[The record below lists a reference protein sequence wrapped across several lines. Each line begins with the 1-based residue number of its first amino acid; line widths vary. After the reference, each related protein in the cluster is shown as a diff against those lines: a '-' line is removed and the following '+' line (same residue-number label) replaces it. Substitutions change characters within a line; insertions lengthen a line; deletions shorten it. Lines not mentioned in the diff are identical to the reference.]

1 MTQKLKTII
10 FATALTAL
18 AACSDDVATGRYSV
32 GEEDNLVRLTTGVEN
47 APSAAMQSRAAL
59 DGHYALQDG
68 TAINLY
74 VEGDWIG
81 KTPSTIKKTPVY
93 SAKKDTDADNI
104 NALTWKSGDH
114 LYWDDFGTADPANS
128 ENRAK
133 GLGILAVAIDGITNT
148 TVVNL
153 GSAIDWNN
161 FKLDWNL
168 ADHTGTIEV
177 VGGTKFL
184 MQDILIA
191 NNLYDASVTTPQK
204 RYTFD
209 EQKNIKSNQIE
220 TNNKEARL
228 EFQHVLSKITF
239 NVKAGE
245 GFEGSGGKKTFST
258 SPIVTLARNKS
269 NEADEPWCLT
279 NGSIDIKQAKAESD
293 GTTMTVVKLS
303 DMNNDLSNVTE
314 AAVIYPGSILGSAD
328 DELGSADD
336 DIVARIHIDGA
347 NVYYVTAA
355 KIREAI
361 NKVAEHASK
370 YYTLPGYNYIFNITV
385 NKTDIIV
392 TATVSKWIDV
402 NADEAF
408 PKIVVSANVGNKDNT
423 QQTLT
428 EFRFY
433 RNDGVNVPIG
443 MGDAPTAPATKNV
456 KYTALA
462 DAQNPV
468 ADDKADGKTAWKF
481 RTIGETPTV
490 TSLYWPNHTTH
501 YFFRGVYP
509 KGTTVADG
517 ESSYIVVKNDQ
528 YNASTFPSNLM
539 IGAPEVA
546 DNTNCDNPDHTAV
559 DMSKY
564 GICARTGSINLNF
577 RYMMS
582 QVEVVLK
589 TTNGNDKVELN
600 DQTKL
605 ELTNTICSRNI
616 YLGTR
621 AIGNEPGITRQ
632 PSYTMNMKGTATAE
646 QVTFHDA
653 IVPQQLKFNSAGDS
667 DNMRFKVTITNTNGT
682 SETTDDT
689 YDVYYA
695 DVQPIQVSESGGA
708 KKTIENWL
716 GGYHYKYILTLKKT
730 GISVT
735 ATITD
740 WIPANGSDNVWM

>member
-1 MTQKLKTII
+1 MTKSIKTLI

-32 GEEDNLVRLTTGVEN
+32 GDEDNLVRLSTGVQS
-47 APSAAMQSRAAL
+47 APSTALPSRAL
-59 DGHYALQDG
+59 DGHYALQDS

-74 VEGDWIG
+74 VEGDWTG
-81 KTPSTIKKTPVY
+81 KTPSNIVKTPVY
-93 SAKKDTDADNI
+93 SALADSDNDNI

-114 LYWDDFGTADPANS
+114 LYWDDFGTADPANTT
-128 ENRAK
+128 NRAK
-133 GLGILAVAIDGITNT
+133 GLGILAVAIDGVTSKTDGINWKSFSLNWDVSTSS
-148 TVVNL
+148 V
-153 GSAIDWNN
+153 IDEY
-161 FKLDWNL
+161 LL
-168 ADHTGTIEV
+168 
-177 VGGTKFL
+177 
-184 MQDILIA
+184 QDIIVA

-209 EQKNIKSNQIE
+209 EQKE
-220 TNNKEARL
+220 ADAAEARL

-239 NVKAGE
+239 NVTPGE
-245 GFEGSGGKKTFST
+245 GFQPNSITGRVQFYDLN
-258 SPIVTLARNKS
+258 ITLARNKA
-269 NEADEPWCLT
+269 NEAENNWCLT
-279 NGSIDIKQAKAESD
+279 NGTIDIKKAEAKHDEAETKKPLTLSTISNTP
-293 GTTMTVVKLS
+293 TTLNPNILTT
-303 DMNNDLSNVTE
+303 TE
-314 AAVIYPGSILGSAD
+314 AAVIYPGSILGNKD
-328 DELGSADD
+328 GN
-336 DIVARIHIDGA
+336 IVARIVADWGNI
-347 NVYYVTAA
+347 YYVTA
-355 KIREAI
+355 KEIRAAI
-361 NKVAEHASK
+361 DATTGHAGD
-370 YYTLPGYNYIFNITV
+370 YTTKPGYNYIFNITL

-546 DNTNCDNPDHTAV
+546 DNTNCDNPDHAPV

-564 GICARTGSINLNF
+564 GICARTGAINLNF

-582 QVEVVLK
+582 QVEVDLK
-589 TTNGNDKVELN
+589 TEISSDDKVELN
-600 DQTKL
+600 ADTKL
-605 ELTNTICSRNI
+605 EILNPIKQRNI

-621 AIGNEPGITRQ
+621 STGYEASTVRATD
-632 PSYTMNMKGTATAE
+632 YTMHRKGDATASL
-646 QVTFHDA
+646 VTFHDA
-653 IVPQQLKFNSAGDS
+653 IVPQYLPKPNEDKP
-667 DNMRFKVTITNTNGT
+667 MRFKVTIKNSNG
-682 SETTDDT
+682 T

-716 GGYHYKYILTLKKT
+716 GGYHYKYTLTLKKT

>member
-74 VEGDWIG
+74 VEGDWTR
-81 KTPSTIKKTPVY
+81 KTPSNIVKTPVY
-93 SAKKDTDADNI
+93 SAQKDTDADNNI

-114 LYWDDFGTADPANS
+114 LYWDDFGTADPDNTAN
-128 ENRAK
+128 RTK

-209 EQKNIKSNQIE
+209 EQKALATKPE
-220 TNNKEARL
+220 EARL
-228 EFQHVLSKITF
+228 EFQHVLSKVTF
-239 NVKAGE
+239 NVTAGQ
-245 GFEGSGGKKTFST
+245 GFNGTFWDYPT
-258 SPIVTLARNKS
+258 IYLTRNKTG
-269 NEADEPWCLT
+269 ETADEWCYK
-279 NGSIDIKQAKAESD
+279 NGKIDIKAATATHD
-293 GTTMTVVKLS
+293 GSTLGTVLLNPILRDGS
-303 DMNNDLSNVTE
+303 IYTE
-314 AAVIYPGSILGSAD
+314 AAIIYPGSDFGGNNDVIAKINAD
-328 DELGSADD
+328 GN
-336 DIVARIHIDGA
+336 I
-347 NVYYVTAA
+347 YYVTAE
-355 KIREAI
+355 KIRAAI
-361 NKVAEHASK
+361 NGTTGHAGD
-370 YYTLPGYNYIFNITV
+370 YTTKPGYNYIFNITL

-408 PKIVVSANVGNKDNT
+408 PKIVVSANVGNKGDT
-423 QQTLT
+423 EQTLSD
-428 EFRFY
+428 FRFY
-433 RNDGVNVPIG
+433 RNEGVNVPLFG
-443 MGDAPTAPATKNV
+443 SSDPVPTAPTTKNV

-462 DAQNPV
+462 DAKNPV
-468 ADDKADGKTAWKF
+468 ADDKADGETAWKF
-481 RTIGETPTV
+481 WTIAATPTE
-490 TSLYWPNHTTH
+490 TSIYWPSHTTH

-509 KGTTVADG
+509 KETTVADG
-517 ESSYIVVKNDQ
+517 ESSYIVVNNAQ

-539 IGAPEVA
+539 IGAPEIT
-546 DNTNCDNPDHTAV
+546 DGTKCDNPDHTAV

-564 GICARTGSINLNF
+564 GICARTGAINLNF

-582 QVEVVLK
+582 QVEVDLN
-589 TTNGNDKVELN
+589 TTTGDDKVN
-600 DQTKL
+600 VAA
-605 ELTNTICSRNI
+605 NTVVEIIGCYNAGNVF
-616 YLGTR
+616 LGTR
-621 AIGNEPGITRQ
+621 EVKQTTKADYTLATVTGTGNELKRR
-632 PSYTMNMKGTATAE
+632 S
-646 QVTFHDA
+646 A
-653 IVPQQLKFNSAGDS
+653 IVPQPLEGLK
-667 DNMRFKVTITNTNGT
+667 FKVTVTNANGT
-682 SETTDDT
+682 E
-689 YDVYYA
+689 DVYY
-695 DVQPIQVSESGGA
+695 S
-708 KKTIENWL
+708 TIKDIRVENETITEWKS
-716 GGYHYKYILTLKKT
+716 GYHYKYTLTLKKT

>member
-18 AACSDDVATGRYSV
+18 AACSDDVATGQFTV
-32 GEEDNLVRLTTGVEN
+32 GDDDNLVRLSTGVQS
-47 APSAAMQSRAAL
+47 APSTALPSRADVSAAT
-59 DGHYALQDG
+59 HYALQTG
-68 TAINLY
+68 TALNLY
-74 VEGDWIG
+74 VEGKWTNAYETTNDIT
-81 KTPSTIKKTPVY
+81 KTPIYKAGDPSGNFINPVQYDATYNST
-93 SAKKDTDADNI
+93 
-104 NALTWKSGDH
+104 KST
-114 LYWDDFGTADPANS
+114 LYWDDFGTADPANTA
-128 ENRAK
+128 NRDK
-133 GLGILAVAIDGITNT
+133 GLGILAVAVDGKVLKTSDIKWESYTLAWNVST
-148 TVVNL
+148 SSTIQPE
-153 GSAIDWNN
+153 GSSQ
-161 FKLDWNL
+161 
-168 ADHTGTIEV
+168 
-177 VGGTKFL
+177 KFL
-184 MQDILIA
+184 LEDLLVA
-191 NNLYDASVTTPQK
+191 NNLYAAIDAESATTPQK
-204 RYTFD
+204 RYTFG
-209 EQKNIKSNQIE
+209 EQKALD
-220 TNNKEARL
+220 TNPAEARL

-239 NVKAGE
+239 KIKAGK
-245 GFEGSGGKKTFST
+245 GFEGLGGAQAFWTT
-258 SPIVTLARNKS
+258 PTVTLARNRT
-269 NEADEPWCLT
+269 NEAENPWCFT
-279 NGSIDIKQAKAESD
+279 NGSINIKTAEATND
-293 GTTMTVVKLS
+293 GTQSVVKLS
-303 DMNNDLSNVTE
+303 DMNTDLSNVNE
-314 AAVIYPGSILGSAD
+314 AAIIYPGS
-328 DELGSADD
+328 ELGAADT
-336 DIVARIHIDGA
+336 DIVAKIVVDGA
-347 NVYYVTAA
+347 NVYYVTA
-355 KIREAI
+355 KEIRAAI
-361 NKVAEHASK
+361 NGTTGHTGNYATK
-370 YYTLPGYNYIFNITV
+370 PGYNYIFNITL

-402 NADEAF
+402 NAAEEA
-408 PKIVVSANVGNKDNT
+408 PQIVVSANVGDKGATD
-423 QQTLT
+423 QTLQD
-428 EFRFY
+428 FRFY
-433 RNDGVNVPIG
+433 RNEGVNVPLIG
-443 MGDAPTAPATKNV
+443 SIDPVPTAPTTKNV

-462 DAQNPV
+462 DAQNP
-468 ADDKADGKTAWKF
+468 ATGADGATAWKF
-481 RTIGETPTV
+481 WTIAETPTE

-509 KGTTVADG
+509 KDATVTDG
-517 ESSYIVVKNDQ
+517 ESSYIVVNNDQ
-528 YNASTFPSNLM
+528 YNASKFPSNLM
-539 IGAPEVA
+539 IGAPEIT
-546 DNTNCDNPDHTAV
+546 DGTKTKCNNPDHTAV

-564 GICARTGSINLNF
+564 GICARTGAINLNF

-600 DQTKL
+600 DLTKL

-682 SETTDDT
+682 

-716 GGYHYKYILTLKKT
+716 GGYHYKYTLTLKKT

>member
-32 GEEDNLVRLTTGVEN
+32 GEEDNLVRLSTGVQS
-47 APSAAMQSRAAL
+47 APSTALPSRADVSAAT
-59 DGHYALQDG
+59 HYALQTG
-68 TAINLY
+68 TALNLY
-74 VEGDWIG
+74 VEGDWTNSYGTTNTVKKKPIYKAG
-81 KTPSTIKKTPVY
+81 DPSGNFINPVQY
-93 SAKKDTDADNI
+93 DATYNS
-104 NALTWKSGDH
+104 TKST
-114 LYWDDFGTADPANS
+114 LYWDDFGTADPANTA
-128 ENRAK
+128 NRAK
-133 GLGILAVAIDGITNT
+133 GLGILAVAVDGKVLKTADINWESFTLAWNVAT
-148 TVVNL
+148 SSTVQPS
-153 GSAIDWNN
+153 GSSQ
-161 FKLDWNL
+161 
-168 ADHTGTIEV
+168 
-177 VGGTKFL
+177 KFL
-184 MQDILIA
+184 LEDLLVA
-191 NNLYDASVTTPQK
+191 NNLYAAIDAESATTPQK

-209 EQKNIKSNQIE
+209 EQKTLD
-220 TNNKEARL
+220 TNRAEARL

-239 NVKAGE
+239 NITAGE
-245 GFEGSGGKKTFST
+245 GFEGLGGT
-258 SPIVTLARNKS
+258 SSFWTTPTVTLARNRT
-269 NEADEPWCLT
+269 NEAENPWCYT
-279 NGSIDIKQAKAESD
+279 KGSINIKTAQATND
-293 GTTMTVVKLS
+293 GTKSVVKLS
-303 DMNNDLSNVTE
+303 DMNTDLSNVNE
-314 AAVIYPGSILGSAD
+314 AAIIYPGS
-328 DELGSADD
+328 ELGAADTD
-336 DIVARIHIDGA
+336 VVAKIVVDGA
-347 NVYYVTAA
+347 NVYYVTA
-355 KIREAI
+355 KEIRAAI
-361 NKVAEHASK
+361 DATTGHEGNYATK
-370 YYTLPGYNYIFNITV
+370 PGYNYIFNITL

-402 NADEAF
+402 EAAEET

-433 RNDGVNVPIG
+433 RNDGVNVPLIG
-443 MGDAPTAPATKNV
+443 SSDPVPTAPTTKNV

-462 DAQNPV
+462 DAQNPATGSV
-468 ADDKADGKTAWKF
+468 ADGATAWKF
-481 RTIGETPTV
+481 WTIAGTPTE

-517 ESSYIVVKNDQ
+517 ESSYIVVNNAE

-546 DNTNCDNPDHTAV
+546 YGTKCNNPDHAPV

-582 QVEVVLK
+582 QVEVDLK
-589 TTNGNDKVELN
+589 TETSSDDKVELN
-600 DQTKL
+600 ADTKL
-605 ELTNTICSRNI
+605 EILNPITQRNI

-621 AIGNEPGITRQ
+621 STGYEASTVRATD
-632 PSYTMNMKGTATAE
+632 YTMHRKGDATASL
-646 QVTFHDA
+646 VTFHDA
-653 IVPQQLKFNSAGDS
+653 IVPQYLPKPNEDKP
-667 DNMRFKVTITNTNGT
+667 MRFKVTIKNSNG
-682 SETTDDT
+682 T

-716 GGYHYKYILTLKKT
+716 GGYHYKYTLTLKKT

>member
-74 VEGDWIG
+74 VEGDWTG
-81 KTPSTIKKTPVY
+81 KDPSNIVKTPVY
-93 SAKKDTDADNI
+93 SAQKDTDADNNI

-114 LYWDDFGTADPANS
+114 LYWDDFGTADPDNTA
-128 ENRAK
+128 NRAK

-209 EQKNIKSNQIE
+209 EQKALATKPE
-220 TNNKEARL
+220 EARL
-228 EFQHVLSKITF
+228 EFQHVLSKVTF
-239 NVKAGE
+239 NVTAGQ
-245 GFEGSGGKKTFST
+245 GFNGTFWDYPT
-258 SPIVTLARNKS
+258 IYLTRNKTG
-269 NEADEPWCLT
+269 ETADEWCYK
-279 NGSIDIKQAKAESD
+279 NGKIDIKAATATHD
-293 GTTMTVVKLS
+293 GSTLGTVLLNPILRDGS
-303 DMNNDLSNVTE
+303 IYTE
-314 AAVIYPGSILGSAD
+314 AAIIYPGSDFGGNNDVIAKINAD
-328 DELGSADD
+328 GN
-336 DIVARIHIDGA
+336 I
-347 NVYYVTAA
+347 YYVTAE
-355 KIREAI
+355 KIRAAI
-361 NKVAEHASK
+361 NGTTGHAGD
-370 YYTLPGYNYIFNITV
+370 YTTKPGYNYIFNITL

-408 PKIVVSANVGNKDNT
+408 PKIVVSANVGNKGDT
-423 QQTLT
+423 EQTLSD
-428 EFRFY
+428 FRFY
-433 RNDGVNVPIG
+433 RNEGVNVPLFG
-443 MGDAPTAPATKNV
+443 SSDPVPTAPTTKNV

-462 DAQNPV
+462 DAKNPV
-468 ADDKADGKTAWKF
+468 ADDKADGETAWKF
-481 RTIGETPTV
+481 WTIAATPTE
-490 TSLYWPNHTTH
+490 TSIYWPSHTTH

-509 KGTTVADG
+509 KETTVADG
-517 ESSYIVVKNDQ
+517 ESSYIVVNNAQ

-539 IGAPEVA
+539 IGAPEIT
-546 DNTNCDNPDHTAV
+546 DGTKCDNPDHTAV

-564 GICARTGSINLNF
+564 GICARTGAINLNF

-582 QVEVVLK
+582 QVEVDLN
-589 TTNGNDKVELN
+589 TTTGDDKVN
-600 DQTKL
+600 VAA
-605 ELTNTICSRNI
+605 NTVVEIIGCYNAGNVF
-616 YLGTR
+616 LGTR
-621 AIGNEPGITRQ
+621 EVKQTTKADYTLATVTGTGNELKRR
-632 PSYTMNMKGTATAE
+632 S
-646 QVTFHDA
+646 A
-653 IVPQQLKFNSAGDS
+653 IVPQPLEGLK
-667 DNMRFKVTITNTNGT
+667 FKVTVTNDN
-682 SETTDDT
+682 DT
-689 YDVYYA
+689 KDVYY
-695 DVQPIQVSESGGA
+695 S
-708 KKTIENWL
+708 TIKDIRVENETITEWKS
-716 GGYHYKYILTLKKT
+716 GYHYKYTLTLKKT

>member
-74 VEGDWIG
+74 VEGDWTG
-81 KTPSTIKKTPVY
+81 KTPSNIVKTPVY
-93 SAKKDTDADNI
+93 SAQADSDNDNI

-114 LYWDDFGTADPANS
+114 LYWDDFGTADPDNTA
-128 ENRAK
+128 NRAK
-133 GLGILAVAIDGITNT
+133 GLGILAVAVDGKVLKTSDIKWESYTLAWNVST
-148 TVVNL
+148 SSTIQPE
-153 GSAIDWNN
+153 GSSQ
-161 FKLDWNL
+161 
-168 ADHTGTIEV
+168 
-177 VGGTKFL
+177 KFL
-184 MQDILIA
+184 LEDLLVA
-191 NNLYDASVTTPQK
+191 NNLYAAIDAESATTPQK

-209 EQKNIKSNQIE
+209 EQKE
-220 TNNKEARL
+220 ADAAEARL

-239 NVKAGE
+239 NVTPGE
-245 GFEGSGGKKTFST
+245 GFQPNSITGRVQFYDLN
-258 SPIVTLARNKS
+258 ITLARNKA
-269 NEADEPWCLT
+269 NKAENNWCLT
-279 NGSIDIKQAKAESD
+279 NGTIDIKKAEAKHDEAKTKKPLTLSTISNTP
-293 GTTMTVVKLS
+293 TTLNPNILTT
-303 DMNNDLSNVTE
+303 TE
-314 AAVIYPGSILGSAD
+314 AAVIYPGSILGNND
-328 DELGSADD
+328 G
-336 DIVARIHIDGA
+336 DIVARIVADWGNI
-347 NVYYVTAA
+347 YYVTA
-355 KIREAI
+355 KEIRAAI
-361 NKVAEHASK
+361 NGTTGHAGD
-370 YYTLPGYNYIFNITV
+370 YTTKPGYNYIFNITL

-408 PKIVVSANVGNKDNT
+408 PKIVVSANVGDKGNT
-423 QQTLT
+423 EQTLS

-433 RNDGVNVPIG
+433 RNEGVNVPLFG
-443 MGDAPTAPATKNV
+443 SSDPVPTAPTTKNV

-462 DAQNPV
+462 DAQNP
-468 ADDKADGKTAWKF
+468 ATGADGATAWKF
-481 RTIGETPTV
+481 WTIAGTPTE

-528 YNASTFPSNLM
+528 YNASKFPSNLM
-539 IGAPEVA
+539 IGAPEIA
-546 DNTNCDNPDHTAV
+546 DGTKCDNPDHTAV

-564 GICARTGSINLNF
+564 GICARTGAINLNF

-582 QVEVVLK
+582 QVEVDLN
-589 TTNGNDKVELN
+589 TTTGDDKVN
-600 DQTKL
+600 VAA
-605 ELTNTICSRNI
+605 NTVVEIIGCYNAGNVF
-616 YLGTR
+616 LGTR
-621 AIGNEPGITRQ
+621 EVKQTTKADYTLATVTGTGNELKRR
-632 PSYTMNMKGTATAE
+632 S
-646 QVTFHDA
+646 A
-653 IVPQQLKFNSAGDS
+653 IVPQPLEGLK
-667 DNMRFKVTITNTNGT
+667 FKVTVTNDN
-682 SETTDDT
+682 DT
-689 YDVYYA
+689 KDVYY
-695 DVQPIQVSESGGA
+695 S
-708 KKTIENWL
+708 TIKDIRVENETITEWKS
-716 GGYHYKYILTLKKT
+716 GYHYKYTLTLKKT

>member
-74 VEGDWIG
+74 VEGDWTG
-81 KTPSTIKKTPVY
+81 KDPSNIVKTPVY
-93 SAKKDTDADNI
+93 SAQKDTDADNNI

-114 LYWDDFGTADPANS
+114 LYWDDFGTADPDNTA
-128 ENRAK
+128 NRAK

-209 EQKNIKSNQIE
+209 EQKALATKPE
-220 TNNKEARL
+220 EARL
-228 EFQHVLSKITF
+228 EFQHVLSKVTF
-239 NVKAGE
+239 NVTAGQ
-245 GFEGSGGKKTFST
+245 GFNGTFWDYPT
-258 SPIVTLARNKS
+258 IYLTRNKTG
-269 NEADEPWCLT
+269 ETADEWCYK
-279 NGSIDIKQAKAESD
+279 NGKIDIKAATATHD
-293 GTTMTVVKLS
+293 GSTLGTVLLNPILRDGS
-303 DMNNDLSNVTE
+303 IYTE
-314 AAVIYPGSILGSAD
+314 AAIIYPGSDFGGNNDVIAKINAD
-328 DELGSADD
+328 GN
-336 DIVARIHIDGA
+336 I
-347 NVYYVTAA
+347 YYVTAE
-355 KIREAI
+355 KIRAAI
-361 NKVAEHASK
+361 NGTTGHAGD
-370 YYTLPGYNYIFNITV
+370 YTTKPGYNYIFNITL

-408 PKIVVSANVGNKDNT
+408 PKIVVSANVGNKGDT
-423 QQTLT
+423 EQTLSD
-428 EFRFY
+428 FRFY
-433 RNDGVNVPIG
+433 RNEGVNVPLFG
-443 MGDAPTAPATKNV
+443 SSDPVPTAPTTKNV

-462 DAQNPV
+462 DAKNPV
-468 ADDKADGKTAWKF
+468 ADDKADGETAWKF
-481 RTIGETPTV
+481 WTIAATPTE
-490 TSLYWPNHTTH
+490 TSIYWPSHTTH

-509 KGTTVADG
+509 KETTVADG
-517 ESSYIVVKNDQ
+517 ESSYIVVNNAQ

-539 IGAPEVA
+539 IGAPEIT
-546 DNTNCDNPDHTAV
+546 DGTKCDNPDHTAV

-564 GICARTGSINLNF
+564 GICARTGAINLNF

-582 QVEVVLK
+582 QVEVDLN
-589 TTNGNDKVELN
+589 TTTGDDKVN
-600 DQTKL
+600 VAA
-605 ELTNTICSRNI
+605 NTVVEIIGCYNAGNVF
-616 YLGTR
+616 LGTR
-621 AIGNEPGITRQ
+621 EVKQTTKADYTLATVTGTGNELKRR
-632 PSYTMNMKGTATAE
+632 S
-646 QVTFHDA
+646 A
-653 IVPQQLKFNSAGDS
+653 IVPQPLAGLK
-667 DNMRFKVTITNTNGT
+667 FKVTVTNADGT
-682 SETTDDT
+682 K
-689 YDVYYA
+689 DVYY
-695 DVQPIQVSESGGA
+695 S
-708 KKTIENWL
+708 TIKDIRVENETITEWKS
-716 GGYHYKYILTLKKT
+716 GYHYKYTLTLKKT

-740 WIPANGSDNVWM
+740 WITASGSDNVWM

>member
-18 AACSDDVATGRYSV
+18 AACSDDIATGRYSV

-47 APSAAMQSRAAL
+47 APSAAMQSRADVSAAT
-59 DGHYALQDG
+59 HYALQSG
-68 TAINLY
+68 TALNLY
-74 VEGDWIG
+74 VEGKWTNAYGTTNDIT
-81 KTPSTIKKTPVY
+81 KTPIYKAGDPSGNFINPVQYDATYNST
-93 SAKKDTDADNI
+93 
-104 NALTWKSGDH
+104 KST
-114 LYWDDFGTADPANS
+114 LYWDDFGTADPANTA
-128 ENRAK
+128 NRDK
-133 GLGILAVAIDGITNT
+133 GLGILAVAVDGKVLKTSDIKWESYTLAWDVST
-148 TVVNL
+148 SSTIQPK
-153 GSAIDWNN
+153 GSSQ
-161 FKLDWNL
+161 
-168 ADHTGTIEV
+168 
-177 VGGTKFL
+177 KFL
-184 MQDILIA
+184 LEDLLVA
-191 NNLYDASVTTPQK
+191 NNLYAAIDAESATTPQK

-245 GFEGSGGKKTFST
+245 GFEGLGGTKTFYT

-314 AAVIYPGSILGSAD
+314 AAVIYPGSILGSTN
-328 DELGSADD
+328 D
-336 DIVARIHIDGA
+336 DIVARIHIVHIDGA

-361 NKVAEHASK
+361 DKVAEHSGNYATK
-370 YYTLPGYNYIFNITV
+370 PGYNYIFNITV
-385 NKTDIIV
+385 NKTGIVV

-402 NADEAF
+402 NAAEEA
-408 PKIVVSANVGNKDNT
+408 PQIVVSANVGDKGATD
-423 QQTLT
+423 QTLQD
-428 EFRFY
+428 FRFY
-433 RNDGVNVPIG
+433 RNEGVNVPLIG
-443 MGDAPTAPATKNV
+443 SIDPVPTAPTTKNV

-462 DAQNPV
+462 DAQNP
-468 ADDKADGKTAWKF
+468 ATGADGATAWKF
-481 RTIGETPTV
+481 WTIAGTPTE

-509 KGTTVADG
+509 KETPIADG
-517 ESSYIVVKNDQ
+517 ESSYIVVYNDQ
-528 YNASTFPSNLM
+528 YNASKFPSNLM
-539 IGAPEVA
+539 IGAPEIA
-546 DNTNCDNPDHTAV
+546 DDTKTKCNNPDHTAV

-564 GICARTGSINLNF
+564 GICARTGAINLNF

-582 QVEVVLK
+582 QVEVELK
-589 TTNGNDKVELN
+589 TTEGDDKVN
-600 DQTKL
+600 VAA
-605 ELTNTICSRNI
+605 NTVVEIIGCYNAGNVF
-616 YLGTR
+616 LGTR
-621 AIGNEPGITRQ
+621 EVKQTTKADCTLANVTGTGNELKRH
-632 PSYTMNMKGTATAE
+632 S
-646 QVTFHDA
+646 A
-653 IVPQQLKFNSAGDS
+653 IVPQPLEGLK
-667 DNMRFKVTITNTNGT
+667 FKVTVTNDN
-682 SETTDDT
+682 DT
-689 YDVYYA
+689 KDVYY
-695 DVQPIQVSESGGA
+695 S
-708 KKTIENWL
+708 TIKDIRVENETITEWKS
-716 GGYHYKYILTLKKT
+716 GYHYKYTLTLKKT

>member
-32 GEEDNLVRLTTGVEN
+32 GDEDNLVRLSTGVQS
-47 APSAAMQSRAAL
+47 APSTALPSRADVSAAT
-59 DGHYALQDG
+59 HYALQTG
-68 TAINLY
+68 TALNLY
-74 VEGDWIG
+74 VEGKRTYANGTTTNIT
-81 KTPSTIKKTPVY
+81 KTPIYKAGDPKGNFINPVQYDATYNST
-93 SAKKDTDADNI
+93 
-104 NALTWKSGDH
+104 KST
-114 LYWDDFGTADPANS
+114 LYWDDFGTADPANTV
-128 ENRAK
+128 NRAK
-133 GLGILAVAIDGITNT
+133 GLGILAVAVDGKVLKTSDIKWEFYTLAWNVST
-148 TVVNL
+148 SSTIQPE
-153 GSAIDWNN
+153 GSSQ
-161 FKLDWNL
+161 
-168 ADHTGTIEV
+168 
-177 VGGTKFL
+177 KFL
-184 MQDILIA
+184 LEDLLVA
-191 NNLYDASVTTPQK
+191 NNLYAAIDAESATTPQK
-204 RYTFD
+204 RYTFG
-209 EQKNIKSNQIE
+209 EQKALD
-220 TNNKEARL
+220 TNPAEARL

-239 NVKAGE
+239 KIKAGK
-245 GFEGSGGKKTFST
+245 GFEGLGGAQAFWTT
-258 SPIVTLARNKS
+258 PTVTLARNRT
-269 NEADEPWCLT
+269 NEAENPWCFT
-279 NGSIDIKQAKAESD
+279 NGSINIKTAEATND
-293 GTTMTVVKLS
+293 GTQSVVKLS
-303 DMNNDLSNVTE
+303 DMNTDLSNVNE
-314 AAVIYPGSILGSAD
+314 AAIIYPGS
-328 DELGSADD
+328 ELGAADT
-336 DIVARIHIDGA
+336 DIVAKIVVDGA
-347 NVYYVTAA
+347 NVYYVTA
-355 KIREAI
+355 KEIRAAI
-361 NKVAEHASK
+361 DATTGHAGIYATK
-370 YYTLPGYNYIFNITV
+370 PGYNYIFNITL

-408 PKIVVSANVGNKDNT
+408 PKIVVSANVGDKGNT
-423 QQTLT
+423 EQTLS

-433 RNDGVNVPIG
+433 RNEGVNVPLFG
-443 MGDAPTAPATKNV
+443 SSDPVPTAPTTKNV

-462 DAQNPV
+462 DAQNP
-468 ADDKADGKTAWKF
+468 ATGADGATAWKF
-481 RTIGETPTV
+481 WTIAGTPTE

-509 KGTTVADG
+509 SATNVTDGGGT
-517 ESSYIVVKNDQ
+517 SSYIAVN
-528 YNASTFPSNLM
+528 NAKYEAATFPSNLM
-539 IGAPEVA
+539 IGAPEIA
-546 DNTNCDNPDHTAV
+546 DDTKTKCNNPDHTAV

-582 QVEVVLK
+582 QVEVDL
-589 TTNGNDKVELN
+589 TTTTGDDKVELN
-600 DQTKL
+600 DLTKL

-653 IVPQQLKFNSAGDS
+653 IVPQYLPKPNEDKP
-667 DNMRFKVTITNTNGT
+667 MRFKVTIKNSNG
-682 SETTDDT
+682 T

-716 GGYHYKYILTLKKT
+716 GGYHYKYTLTLKKT

>member
-10 FATALTAL
+10 FAPALTAL

-74 VEGDWIG
+74 VEGDWTR
-81 KTPSTIKKTPVY
+81 KTPSNIVKTPVY
-93 SAKKDTDADNI
+93 SAQKDTDADNNI

-114 LYWDDFGTADPANS
+114 LYWDDFGTADPDNTA
-128 ENRAK
+128 NRAK
-133 GLGILAVAIDGITNT
+133 GLGILAVAIDGIQNT
-148 TVVNL
+148 TFVNL
-153 GSAIDWNN
+153 GQAIDWTTFKVAWDLSKNIGN
-161 FKLDWNL
+161 F
-168 ADHTGTIEV
+168 EV
-177 VGGTKFL
+177 GSKKYL
-184 MQDILIA
+184 RQDILVA

-209 EQKNIKSNQIE
+209 EQKE
-220 TNNKEARL
+220 ADAAEARL
-228 EFQHVLSKITF
+228 DFKHVLSKITF
-239 NVKAGE
+239 NVTAGN
-245 GFEGSGGKKTFST
+245 GFNGTFLYE
-258 SPIVTLARNKS
+258 PNITLTRNKTGETNPES
-269 NEADEPWCLT
+269 EWCYK
-279 NGSIDIKQAKAESD
+279 NGTIDIKTATATHNGTLGTVELNSISKSGSTYTES
-293 GTTMTVVKLS
+293 
-303 DMNNDLSNVTE
+303 
-314 AAVIYPGSILGSAD
+314 AVIYPNSDFGSDTDIIARISAD
-328 DELGSADD
+328 FN
-336 DIVARIHIDGA
+336 I
-347 NVYYVTAA
+347 YYVTAA
-355 KIREAI
+355 QIRDAI
-361 NKVAEHASK
+361 DALVAGNTSHEHYNKYE
-370 YYTLPGYNYIFNITV
+370 TLPGYNYIFNITV

-408 PKIVVSANVGNKDNT
+408 PKIVVSANVGNKGDT
-423 QQTLT
+423 EQTLS

-433 RNDGVNVPIG
+433 RNEGVNVPLFG
-443 MGDAPTAPATKNV
+443 SSDPVPTAPTTKNV
-456 KYTALA
+456 TYTALA
-462 DAQNPV
+462 DAQNP
-468 ADDKADGKTAWKF
+468 ATGADGEKKWDFYQTGTSTA
-481 RTIGETPTV
+481 TQ
-490 TSLYWPNHTTH
+490 LYWPSHTMH

-509 KGTTVADG
+509 KETTIADAG
-517 ESSYIVVKNDQ
+517 EGSYIAVT
-528 YNASTFPSNLM
+528 NAAYDASAFPSNLM

-546 DNTNCDNPDHTAV
+546 DNTKCNNPDHAPV

-621 AIGNEPGITRQ
+621 STGYETVTRQ
-632 PSYTMNMKGTATAE
+632 LYTMHMKGSATAD

-653 IVPQQLKFNSAGDS
+653 IVPQQLKFTSAGNS

-716 GGYHYKYILTLKKT
+716 GGYH
-730 GISVT
+730 
-735 ATITD
+735 
-740 WIPANGSDNVWM
+740 

>member
-1 MTQKLKTII
+1 MTQKLKTLI

-74 VEGDWIG
+74 VEGDWTG
-81 KTPSTIKKTPVY
+81 KDPSNIVKTPVY
-93 SAKKDTDADNI
+93 SAQKDTDADNNI

-114 LYWDDFGTADPANS
+114 LYWDDFGTADPDNTA
-128 ENRAK
+128 NRAK

-209 EQKNIKSNQIE
+209 EQKALATKPE
-220 TNNKEARL
+220 EARL
-228 EFQHVLSKITF
+228 EFQHVLSKVTF
-239 NVKAGE
+239 NVTAGQ
-245 GFEGSGGKKTFST
+245 GFNGTFWDYPT
-258 SPIVTLARNKS
+258 IYLTRNKTG
-269 NEADEPWCLT
+269 ETADEWCYK
-279 NGSIDIKQAKAESD
+279 NGKIDIKAATATHD
-293 GTTMTVVKLS
+293 GSTLGTVLLNPILRDGS
-303 DMNNDLSNVTE
+303 IYTE
-314 AAVIYPGSILGSAD
+314 AAIIYPGSDFGGNNDVIAKINAD
-328 DELGSADD
+328 GN
-336 DIVARIHIDGA
+336 I
-347 NVYYVTAA
+347 YYVTAE
-355 KIREAI
+355 KIRAAI
-361 NKVAEHASK
+361 NGTTGHAGD
-370 YYTLPGYNYIFNITV
+370 YTTKPGYNYIFNITL

-408 PKIVVSANVGNKDNT
+408 PKIVVSANVGNKGDT
-423 QQTLT
+423 EQTLSD
-428 EFRFY
+428 FRFY
-433 RNDGVNVPIG
+433 RNEGVNVPLFG
-443 MGDAPTAPATKNV
+443 SSDPVPTAPTTKNV

-462 DAQNPV
+462 DAKNPV
-468 ADDKADGKTAWKF
+468 ADDKADGETAWKF
-481 RTIGETPTV
+481 WTIAATPTE
-490 TSLYWPNHTTH
+490 TSIYWPSHTTH

-509 KGTTVADG
+509 KETTVADG
-517 ESSYIVVKNDQ
+517 ESSYIVVNNAQ

-539 IGAPEVA
+539 IGAPEIT
-546 DNTNCDNPDHTAV
+546 DGTKCDNPDHTAV

-564 GICARTGSINLNF
+564 GICARTGAINLNF

-582 QVEVVLK
+582 QVEVDLN
-589 TTNGNDKVELN
+589 TTTGDDKVN
-600 DQTKL
+600 VAA
-605 ELTNTICSRNI
+605 NTVVEIIGCYNAGNVF
-616 YLGTR
+616 LGTR
-621 AIGNEPGITRQ
+621 EVKQTTKADYTLATVTGTGNELKRR
-632 PSYTMNMKGTATAE
+632 S
-646 QVTFHDA
+646 A
-653 IVPQQLKFNSAGDS
+653 IVPQPLAGLK
-667 DNMRFKVTITNTNGT
+667 FKVTVTNADGT
-682 SETTDDT
+682 K
-689 YDVYYA
+689 DVYY
-695 DVQPIQVSESGGA
+695 S
-708 KKTIENWL
+708 TIKDIRVENETITEWKS
-716 GGYHYKYILTLKKT
+716 GYHYKYTLTLKKT